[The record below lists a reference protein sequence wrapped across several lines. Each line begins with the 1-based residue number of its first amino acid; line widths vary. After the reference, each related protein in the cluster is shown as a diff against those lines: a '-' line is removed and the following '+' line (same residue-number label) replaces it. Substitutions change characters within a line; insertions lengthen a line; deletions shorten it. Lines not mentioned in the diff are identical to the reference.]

1 MKFKLFKQ
9 TFSVQPEETVISV
22 ESDIPYEWVDI
33 PYKKSDAYEDYF
45 VIGMYVLNGV
55 LHLTLVKK

>member
-1 MKFKLFKQ
+1 MKLKLFKQ
-9 TFSVQPEETVISV
+9 TFVVQPEETVVSV

-33 PYKKSDAYEDYF
+33 PYKDSTAYEDYF
-45 VIGMYVLNGV
+45 VIGMYVINNV